1 MASKG
6 NRKRGKKKLPEPDT
20 AEVVEALNHPLRRKI
35 LRAIHGN
42 ENEPISPV
50 TLSKELGEDLSS
62 VSYHVTVLLQ
72 KKSLTQVG
80 TRQRR
85 GAMEHFYISTITK
98 DEVAEIVLRQ
108 TKDKDEG
115 GSSKRRRKR
124 V

>member
-1 MASKG
+1 MAQKG
-6 NRKRGKKKLPEPDT
+6 NKRGKKKLPEPDT
-20 AEVVEALNHPLRRKI
+20 AEVVEALNHPLRRKV

-42 ENEPISPV
+42 KNEPISPV

-85 GAMEHFYISTITK
+85 GAMEHFYISTITGDK
-98 DEVAEIVLRQ
+98 VAKIVLEQ

-115 GSSKRRRKR
+115 GTSRRRKR
-124 V
+124 A